1 MSSWKIDPKNGD
13 YVMSQGKPISTED
26 LGNPAYYR
34 IKIGRKRWLYAPD
47 DNYGS
52 DLATLKKKTGNAAL
66 GMVGKALQPIVDDG
80 RALAVD
86 SAFSDQ
92 VPAQASNAEIN
103 VTITDANGT
112 QHNLNLPPIGA

>member
-1 MSSWKIDPKNGD
+1 M
-13 YVMSQGKPISTED
+13 VQGKPVPTDD
-26 LGNPAYYR
+26 LGMPAYYR
-34 IKIGRKRWLYAPD
+34 VKIARKRWMYAPD
-47 DNYGS
+47 ENYGS

-66 GMVGKALQPIVDDG
+66 GMIHNALKPIVDDG

-92 VPAQASNAEIN
+92 VPAQASNAAIN
-103 VTITDANGT
+103 VMITDANGT